1 MSKTKLRF
9 AARSDIGMVRKQ
21 NQDSGYAGENLCIIA
36 DGMGGPAGGDIASS
50 VAISHLRELDK
61 PDTDLDE
68 MIPLIRQKVADAQ
81 KELVE
86 RSKNDSNL
94 AGLGTTCITVL
105 KSGDTLAMAHI
116 GDSRAYLL
124 RDKKLKQITVDHS
137 FVQYLVQTGQLTKKE
152 AENHPRRSVLL
163 RVLGDCVNDVTLDE
177 SIRQAVIG
185 DKYLLCSDGLSGVVS
200 DETIQDVMNTVSD
213 PDQCCEKLIS
223 LALRGGGPDNI
234 TCVMFEV
241 IPSDEPDDSV
251 TKAVGAISTDRL
263 EKVRREQTPASLA
276 AEHFEKTNK
285 AKIKAEKEHSK
296 SKEGKKKHKKAII
309 ASIVTLLVAIILC
322 GGIFF
327 AYNWTQNK
335 YFIEKNSKGQ
345 IVLYRGIPQK
355 IGGFKLFDAQYIT
368 DIELKKLPS
377 AYQYTLN
384 DKISFENLNEANKY
398 IMRLEKIQKENLQNN
413 KKDVNKKS

>member
-105 KSGDTLAMAHI
+105 KSGDTSAMAHI

-335 YFIEKNSKGQ
+335 YFIEKE
-345 IVLYRGIPQK
+345 VYR
-355 IGGFKLFDAQYIT
+355 
-368 DIELKKLPS
+368 KKLVVLN
-377 AYQYTLN
+377 YLTRNILQTL
-384 DKISFENLNEANKY
+384 S
-398 IMRLEKIQKENLQNN
+398 
-413 KKDVNKKS
+413 

>member
-152 AENHPRRSVLL
+152 AENHPVSYTHLTLPTICSV
-163 RVLGDCVNDVTLDE
+163 
-177 SIRQAVIG
+177 
-185 DKYLLCSDGLSGVVS
+185 
-200 DETIQDVMNTVSD
+200 
-213 PDQCCEKLIS
+213 
-223 LALRGGGPDNI
+223 
-234 TCVMFEV
+234 
-241 IPSDEPDDSV
+241 
-251 TKAVGAISTDRL
+251 
-263 EKVRREQTPASLA
+263 
-276 AEHFEKTNK
+276 
-285 AKIKAEKEHSK
+285 
-296 SKEGKKKHKKAII
+296 
-309 ASIVTLLVAIILC
+309 
-322 GGIFF
+322 
-327 AYNWTQNK
+327 
-335 YFIEKNSKGQ
+335 
-345 IVLYRGIPQK
+345 
-355 IGGFKLFDAQYIT
+355 
-368 DIELKKLPS
+368 
-377 AYQYTLN
+377 
-384 DKISFENLNEANKY
+384 
-398 IMRLEKIQKENLQNN
+398 
-413 KKDVNKKS
+413 